1 MDTPRENMQVER
13 GPTDTL
19 RGLKD
24 WADIGAK
31 TALGTLTAS
40 YVMGLLVVNFHLQQY
55 GLTQFGLLHVEYVIT
70 GLVWLFLVAFGGL
83 TAKRVWHLT
92 AAQVA
97 DRTHPWLARRAMAY
111 FLSMPCLFFVALSF
125 LTDGTLS
132 PFHWQGYLV
141 GAGLALQG
149 RFAMDTWTSL
159 RRVGSRFRDG
169 SILTE
174 KDHSTMY
181 RALFDVVGFFFLVPV
196 YAVVLYPLL
205 SPAFG
210 GAKELDVSMVIKAE
224 QVPVIRALGF
234 SVTDERVT
242 APVKLII
249 ETPEFL
255 LVRPPVQ
262 KNRARE
268 LKAVRIRRD
277 LVDAVLY
284 VGPRR

>member
-1 MDTPRENMQVER
+1 
-13 GPTDTL
+13 
-19 RGLKD
+19 
-24 WADIGAK
+24 
-31 TALGTLTAS
+31 
-40 YVMGLLVVNFHLQQY
+40 
-55 GLTQFGLLHVEYVIT
+55 
-70 GLVWLFLVAFGGL
+70 
-83 TAKRVWHLT
+83 
-92 AAQVA
+92 
-97 DRTHPWLARRAMAY
+97 
-111 FLSMPCLFFVALSF
+111 
-125 LTDGTLS
+125 
-132 PFHWQGYLV
+132 
-141 GAGLALQG
+141 
-149 RFAMDTWTSL
+149 
-159 RRVGSRFRDG
+159 
-169 SILTE
+169 
-174 KDHSTMY
+174 
-181 RALFDVVGFFFLVPV
+181 V